1 MIIFISLICLVLSEY
16 IDSTKVYITYAVKDE
31 YYLKAGVNYLKVENS
46 FDYNLTAGYAMV
58 SYNLTSNGVILSKY
72 KRIQENRDFLR
83 QTDSIPV
90 LFDKKL
96 RAKFIRNIVGLD
108 VCLSKESV
116 IEMLK
121 LLSSSMK
128 LMTGYRTEYDIENS
142 YVSLKC
148 VDTRSIKRDDYAKF
162 IEEGTKQAEKDD
174 PSLKGKL
181 FSTNC
186 FLLNTGISSDYGFIG
201 SLDKFSENDGES
213 SLVKLTF
220 LSSSNFFSFAHNI
233 GHNMGFEHSSIAP
246 SSTGFIKKYGFE
258 DSQTGSMSYMGG
270 ELANKFHFI
279 PSPSHFRRVVCKRKL
294 YMPWLRSADRGVNT
308 YRLFAWDHPYSRVF
322 LGDDKRKIHQE
333 DDFIDGITFKYNTMG
348 LSLEYGMKTFNSKF
362 KSLLVGRIG
371 LHYRW
376 YPENQD
382 GYQNKGV
389 IFEIDD
395 FVDNTTTIGNYGV
408 ILSASTDDI
417 ENKDQSYIPLNYVK
431 IPEVD
436 IGTLKF
442 RVTKFHPIKNVI
454 PHLEQLDRMPENVS
468 IDDLP
473 YVEIEVTNLPKE

>member
-72 KRIQENRDFLR
+72 KRIQENNDFLR

-174 PSLKGKL
+174 PSLKG
-181 FSTNC
+181 
-186 FLLNTGISSDYGFIG
+186 
-201 SLDKFSENDGES
+201 
-213 SLVKLTF
+213 
-220 LSSSNFFSFAHNI
+220 
-233 GHNMGFEHSSIAP
+233 
-246 SSTGFIKKYGFE
+246 
-258 DSQTGSMSYMGG
+258 
-270 ELANKFHFI
+270 
-279 PSPSHFRRVVCKRKL
+279 
-294 YMPWLRSADRGVNT
+294 
-308 YRLFAWDHPYSRVF
+308 
-322 LGDDKRKIHQE
+322 
-333 DDFIDGITFKYNTMG
+333 
-348 LSLEYGMKTFNSKF
+348 
-362 KSLLVGRIG
+362 
-371 LHYRW
+371 
-376 YPENQD
+376 
-382 GYQNKGV
+382 
-389 IFEIDD
+389 
-395 FVDNTTTIGNYGV
+395 
-408 ILSASTDDI
+408 
-417 ENKDQSYIPLNYVK
+417 
-431 IPEVD
+431 
-436 IGTLKF
+436 
-442 RVTKFHPIKNVI
+442 
-454 PHLEQLDRMPENVS
+454 
-468 IDDLP
+468 
-473 YVEIEVTNLPKE
+473 